1 LSVAAVVF
9 FRFVGIVFF
18 AVVGFVVFAL
28 VGKRVGFGKTI
39 IRAASSRNYFTR
51 KS

>member
-18 AVVGFVVFAL
+18 AVGFVVFAL